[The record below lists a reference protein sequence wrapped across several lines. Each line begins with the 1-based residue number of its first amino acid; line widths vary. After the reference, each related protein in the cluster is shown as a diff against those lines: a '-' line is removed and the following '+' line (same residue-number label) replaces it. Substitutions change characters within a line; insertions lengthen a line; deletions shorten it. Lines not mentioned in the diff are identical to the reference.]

1 MWLVIVPRGHDRL
14 CALQCWFV
22 DGKRRRDYVIMHRR
36 PESDGRARKEGGWWV
51 GSLATVIQP
60 VHLDLR
66 NPAHAKRLET
76 QLVAINVEQLEAVL
90 REKQSDSTKRTS
102 KSRSSAANKERRSPP
117 AEPRKKRTTVLDL
130 EATDEEIQEA
140 LDALQK

>member
-22 DGKRRRDYVIMHRR
+22 DGKRRRDYVIMNRR
-36 PESDGRARKEGGWWV
+36 PKSNGRARKEGGWWV
-51 GSLATVIQP
+51 GSLATVIKP

-66 NPAHAKRLET
+66 NPAHAKRLEA
-76 QLVAINVEQLEAVL
+76 QLAAINVEQLEAVL
-90 REKQSDSTKRTS
+90 REKQSDSAKRTS
-102 KSRSSAANKERRSPP
+102 KSRSRP
-117 AEPRKKRTTVLDL
+117 AKPGKKRTTVLDL

-140 LDALQK
+140 LDALQE